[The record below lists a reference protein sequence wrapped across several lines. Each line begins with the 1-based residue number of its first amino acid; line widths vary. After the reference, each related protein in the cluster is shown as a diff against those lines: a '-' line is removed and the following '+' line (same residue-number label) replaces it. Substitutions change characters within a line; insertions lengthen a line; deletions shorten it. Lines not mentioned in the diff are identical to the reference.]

1 MSFSLKSVVFIA
13 CFCTVG
19 AMEMKVEVKAHSTAL
34 SAAMPDVMND
44 RYESMPP
51 VTCKDEMNGGIRVYN
66 INEYRFKVAIERG
79 LMGTKDTRYTHWGVS
94 DISVFCNKALCSA
107 KGPGDHD
114 WDTTHMSKGDGTVVG
129 DARSL
134 CMAYVLE
141 ARCREQ
147 TKMQKDEG
155 ASLTMQCF
163 LAQSKDLDVRKYL
176 KSDLMGGLK
185 QLQKLINLK
194 YTELTSDNKCAD
206 FKIKD
211 KDACD
216 FSSLYEHRIRVSEE
230 RDSAIAGRHMCEKL
244 KNPTNNEV
252 DLQKLTGI
260 IAQTPSWLYPELTCK
275 STEVLEEELFINVKA
290 RKLRVHFMQS
300 WFTRMEEDIFKGDR
314 KWFAKALERYHH
326 EATSTSSQ
334 QSIDVHGADEEEE
347 EESPAPEEEE
357 GQNSSV
363 SEAIRLEQSENRR
376 VLQVLQET
384 IDAGKDLLNQSMGK
398 KTISG
403 WEFNIARKSAAG
415 ADGGLKIGAS
425 YLMPTNENKGLEK
438 MEEKLINPPTKV
450 GLTHFR
456 NYLLRPDLW
465 KIDFWH
471 LVSPANYHRIFAQ
484 KTMTQSICDRLRI
497 SKYDY
502 RGSTTRINH
511 PISGYKKSTVEYETS
526 VGVCSVSMINTR
538 IAVTKQALDE
548 ATTSLTDQIKKIP
561 GAVQKVAPKKTDEEI
576 DAKGNYEEEADRLKD
591 EELKNES
598 ELEAKSEEIK
608 AENEESAADIQEQE
622 GPGVGAF
629 QKESTGQ
636 RTTSVPHAVVMIL
649 LTLF

>member
-1 MSFSLKSVVFIA
+1 MSFSLKSVVLVARFYTA
-13 CFCTVG
+13 G
-19 AMEMKVEVKAHSTAL
+19 AMEMKVEVKAHSAAL
-34 SAAMPDVMND
+34 SAAIPDIMND

-51 VTCKDEMNGGIRVYN
+51 VTCKDEINGGIKVYN
-66 INEYRFKVAIERG
+66 LNEYRFKVVIERG
-79 LMGTKDTRYTHWGVS
+79 LMGTKDTRYTHWGVA
-94 DISVFCNKALCSA
+94 DISAFCNKALCSA
-107 KGPGDHD
+107 KGPGDND
-114 WDTTHMSKGDGTVVG
+114 WDTTHMGKGDGTVVG

-185 QLQKLINLK
+185 QLRKLINIK
-194 YTELTSDNKCAD
+194 YTDLSSDNKCAD

-230 RDSAIAGRHMCEKL
+230 RDSAKAGRHMCEKL

-290 RKLRVHFMQS
+290 RKLRVHFMQW

-334 QSIDVHGADEEEE
+334 QSIDAHGADEDEE
-347 EESPAPEEEE
+347 EESPAAGEDEEKT
-357 GQNSSV
+357 SV
-363 SEAIRLEQSENRR
+363 SEAIKLEQSENRR
-376 VLQVLQET
+376 ILQILRET
-384 IDAGKDLLNQSMGK
+384 IDAGKDLLNQSMGL

-403 WEFNIARKSAAG
+403 WEFNIARKSARG
-415 ADGGLKIGAS
+415 SEGGFKLSAS
-425 YLMPTNENKGLEK
+425 YLMPTTENKALEK
-438 MEEKLINPPTKV
+438 MEKGLVTAPMKV
-450 GLTHFR
+450 GQTHFR

-471 LVSPANYHRIFAQ
+471 LVSPANYHRIFSQ

-511 PISGYKKSTVEYETS
+511 PISGYKKSTVDYETS
-526 VGVCSVSMINTR
+526 VGVCSVAMINTR
-538 IAVTKQALDE
+538 IAVTKQALEE
-548 ATTSLTDQIKKIP
+548 ATTSLTDQMKKIP
-561 GAVQKVAPKKTDEEI
+561 GAVQRNAPKKSDEEI
-576 DAKGNYEEEADRLKD
+576 DAKGNYEEEADKLKD
-591 EELKNES
+591 EALKNES
-598 ELEAKSEEIK
+598 ELEAK
-608 AENEESAADIQEQE
+608 AADIQEQE
-622 GPGVGAF
+622 GPAVGAF

-636 RTTSVPHAVVMIL
+636 RTTSVPHVVVMIL